1 MPKVSILM
9 PVYNAEQYLSQALD
23 SIVSQSFE
31 DWELILINDGS
42 NDGSESIIMGYD
54 DERIF
59 YIKNPVNLKLIK
71 TLNKGIDYCGGQYIA
86 RMDADDICHPDR
98 LKRQVEFL
106 DSHPQVLMCGTAAAV
121 IDNSGKKTGN
131 IHNLTSDDYL
141 QINLMFSPSFIHPSM
156 MIRSEVLKQNKYD
169 EAYKHVEDYDL
180 WCRIAKLGKVANIE
194 DELLQYRWHDSN
206 VSVLNS
212 EVQRELKDELIKR
225 ELSRL
230 DLIPTE
236 LELYCHKVTF
246 QLYALGNK
254 LDVPVDRFDDI
265 ANWFTKLIR
274 QNEIKHIYLQ
284 PALVAF
290 LWCRWAVLCI
300 SQKKYGK
307 VLFPPF
313 AKYNPAILSQ
323 LIKLIF
329 FLRKK

>member
-42 NDGSESIIMGYD
+42 TDRSESIIMDYD

-156 MIRSEVLKQNKYD
+156 MIRTEVLKQNKYD

-180 WCRIAKLGKVANIE
+180 WCRIAKLGKVANID
-194 DELLQYRWHDSN
+194 DELLRYRWHDSN

-225 ELSRL
+225 ELCRL
-230 DLIPTE
+230 DLTPTE

-254 LDVPVDRFDDI
+254 LDVPVDRFEDI
-265 ANWFTKLIR
+265 ANWFTKLLR
-274 QNEIKHIYLQ
+274 QNEIKHIYIQ

-313 AKYNPAILSQ
+313 AKYNPAILSR

>member
-42 NDGSESIIMGYD
+42 TDRSESIIMDYD

-106 DSHPQVLMCGTAAAV
+106 DSHPQVLMCGTAATV
-121 IDNSGKKTGN
+121 IDNSRKKTGN

-156 MIRSEVLKQNKYD
+156 MIRTEVLKQNKYD

-180 WCRIAKLGKVANIE
+180 WCRIAKLGKVANID

-212 EVQRELKDELIKR
+212 EVQHELKDELIKR

-230 DLIPTE
+230 DLTPTE

-254 LDVPVDRFDDI
+254 LDVPVDRFEDI
-265 ANWFTKLIR
+265 ANWFMKLIR
-274 QNEIKHIYLQ
+274 QNEIKHIYVQ

-290 LWCRWAVLCI
+290 LWSRWAVLCI
-300 SQKKYGK
+300 SEKKYGK

-313 AKYNPAILSQ
+313 AKYNTAILSR

>member
-42 NDGSESIIMGYD
+42 TDRSESIIMDYD

-121 IDNSGKKTGN
+121 IDNSGKKTGH

-156 MIRSEVLKQNKYD
+156 MIRTEVLKQNKYD
-169 EAYKHVEDYDL
+169 EAYKHVEDYEL
-180 WCRIAKLGKVANIE
+180 WCRIAKLGKVANID

-212 EVQRELKDELIKR
+212 EVQRKLKDELIKR

-230 DLIPTE
+230 DLIPTG

-274 QNEIKHIYLQ
+274 QNEIKHIYVQ

-290 LWCRWAVLCI
+290 LWSRWAVLCI

-313 AKYNPAILSQ
+313 AKYNTAILSR

>member
-42 NDGSESIIMGYD
+42 TDGSESIIMDYD

-98 LKRQVEFL
+98 LKHQVEFL

-121 IDNSGKKTGN
+121 IDNCGKQTGN
-131 IHNLTSDDYL
+131 IYNLTSDDYL

-156 MIRSEVLKQNKYD
+156 MIRTEVLKENKYD

-180 WCRIAKLGKVANIE
+180 WCRIAKLGKVANID
-194 DELLQYRWHDSN
+194 DELLRYRWHDSN

-212 EVQRELKDELIKR
+212 EVQSELKDELIKR

-236 LELYCHKVTF
+236 SELYCHKVTF

-254 LDVPVDRFDDI
+254 LDVPVDRFEDI
-265 ANWFTKLIR
+265 ANWFTQLIR
-274 QNEIKHIYLQ
+274 QNEIKHIYVQ
-284 PALVAF
+284 SALVAF
-290 LWCRWAVLCI
+290 LWSRWTVLCI

-307 VLFPPF
+307 VLFPLF
-313 AKYNPAILSQ
+313 AKYNPSILSR

>member
-42 NDGSESIIMGYD
+42 TDRSESIIMDYD

-106 DSHPQVLMCGTAAAV
+106 DSHPQVLMSGTAAAV

-156 MIRSEVLKQNKYD
+156 MIRTEVLKQNKYD

-180 WCRIAKLGKVANIE
+180 WCRIAKLGKVANID
-194 DELLQYRWHDSN
+194 DELLRYRWHDSN

-212 EVQRELKDELIKR
+212 EVQCELKDELIKR

-230 DLIPTE
+230 DLIPIE

-254 LDVPVDRFDDI
+254 LDVPVDRFEDI

-290 LWCRWAVLCI
+290 LWSRWAVLCI

-313 AKYNPAILSQ
+313 AKYNPAILSR

>member
-42 NDGSESIIMGYD
+42 TDRSESIIMDYD

-106 DSHPQVLMCGTAAAV
+106 DSHPQVLMCGTAATV
-121 IDNSGKKTGN
+121 LDNSGVKPGN

-156 MIRSEVLKQNKYD
+156 MIRTEVLKHNKYD

-180 WCRIAKLGKVANIE
+180 WCRIAKLGKVANID

-212 EVQRELKDELIKR
+212 EVQHELKDELIQR

-230 DLIPTE
+230 ALTPTE

-246 QLYALGNK
+246 QLYALGM
-254 LDVPVDRFDDI
+254 
-265 ANWFTKLIR
+265 
-274 QNEIKHIYLQ
+274 
-284 PALVAF
+284 F
-290 LWCRWAVLCI
+290 LLTDLTI
-300 SQKKYGK
+300 
-307 VLFPPF
+307 
-313 AKYNPAILSQ
+313 
-323 LIKLIF
+323 
-329 FLRKK
+329 

>member
-42 NDGSESIIMGYD
+42 TDRSESIIMDYD

-106 DSHPQVLMCGTAAAV
+106 DSHPQVLMCGTAATV
-121 IDNSGKKTGN
+121 IDNSRKKTGN

-156 MIRSEVLKQNKYD
+156 MIRNEVLKQSKYD

-180 WCRIAKLGKVANIE
+180 WCRIAKLGKVANID

-212 EVQRELKDELIKR
+212 EVQRKLKDELIKR

-236 LELYCHKVTF
+236 VDLYCHKVTF
-246 QLYALGNK
+246 LLYALGNK
-254 LDVPVDRFDDI
+254 LDVPVDRFEDI

-290 LWCRWAVLCI
+290 LWSRWAVLCI

-313 AKYNPAILSQ
+313 AKYNPAILSR

>member
-9 PVYNAEQYLSQALD
+9 PVYNAEQYLPQALD

-42 NDGSESIIMGYD
+42 TDGSESIIMDYD

-106 DSHPQVLMCGTAAAV
+106 DSHPQVLMCGTAAEV
-121 IDNSGKKTGN
+121 IDNRGKQTGN

-156 MIRSEVLKQNKYD
+156 MIRTEVLKENKYD

-180 WCRIAKLGKVANIE
+180 WCRMARLGKVANID
-194 DELLQYRWHDSN
+194 DELLRYRWHDSN

-236 LELYCHKVTF
+236 SELYCHKVTF

-254 LDVPVDRFDDI
+254 LDVPVDRFEDI

-274 QNEIKHIYLQ
+274 QNEIKHIYVQ
-284 PALVAF
+284 SALVAF
-290 LWCRWAVLCI
+290 LWSRWTVLCI

-307 VLFPPF
+307 VLFSPF
-313 AKYNPAILSQ
+313 AKYNPAILSR